1 MHDFDHEVASYSLEM
16 PIWTWD
22 LLSNNKVANMTLGKG
37 SVLEDHLEAMKEMEK
52 SLAEFRVNFNELEE
66 INHEMQEA
74 MVFENQHTS
83 YSMEVS
89 RCDVFFSWD
98 ISFRIII
105 FCFKLIYFI
114 KIVIFY

>member
-1 MHDFDHEVASYSLEM
+1 
-16 PIWTWD
+16 
-22 LLSNNKVANMTLGKG
+22 MTLGKG

-89 RCDVFFSWD
+89 RCDVFFS
-98 ISFRIII
+98 
-105 FCFKLIYFI
+105 
-114 KIVIFY
+114 